1 MKNILKKLSGFRKKG
16 INVLYLETSGDTCK
30 GNDNGI
36 YWAFS
41 NMFQALLGALYISH
55 CPESLQHFDEMVL

>member
-1 MKNILKKLSGFRKKG
+1 MKTILKKLSDFREKG
-16 INVLYLETSGDTCK
+16 INVLYLETNGDTYK